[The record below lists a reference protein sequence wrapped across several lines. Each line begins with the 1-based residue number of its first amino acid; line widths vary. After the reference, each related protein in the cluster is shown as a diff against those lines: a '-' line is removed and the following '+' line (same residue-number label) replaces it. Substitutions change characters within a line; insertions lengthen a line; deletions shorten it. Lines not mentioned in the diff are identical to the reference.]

1 MESSNVIST
10 EKATVIIQV
19 NPQVAQDTVICGDG
33 QQARGTHHNMTLTE
47 FFKAQPKALGTVQ
60 IMTGVMVFL
69 CGIVRTT
76 NIYNYPYP
84 AISVISGI
92 TYWGSLIY
100 ISAGS
105 LSVDANN
112 RLHLCGVKASLV
124 MNVISAITAG
134 LAILLMS
141 IELRLISDP
150 NQRCSYSYDHTDS
163 NICLNFKRYD
173 LAITGILLVFSIL
186 QFIISIF
193 ISAFACKATSNTD
206 TTILSVALI

>member
-1 MESSNVIST
+1 
-10 EKATVIIQV
+10 
-19 NPQVAQDTVICGDG
+19 
-33 QQARGTHHNMTLTE
+33 
-47 FFKAQPKALGTVQ
+47 
-60 IMTGVMVFL
+60 
-69 CGIVRTT
+69 
-76 NIYNYPYP
+76 
-84 AISVISGI
+84 
-92 TYWGSLIY
+92 
-100 ISAGS
+100 
-105 LSVDANN
+105 
-112 RLHLCGVKASLV
+112 VKASLV